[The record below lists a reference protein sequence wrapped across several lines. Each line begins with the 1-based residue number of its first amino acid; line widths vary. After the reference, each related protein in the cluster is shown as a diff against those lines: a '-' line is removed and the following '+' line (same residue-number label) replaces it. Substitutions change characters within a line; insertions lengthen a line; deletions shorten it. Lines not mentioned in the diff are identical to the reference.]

1 VVVVFA
7 DKFMS
12 QRLMDAAGRHGI
24 TGRFV
29 WILCDAW
36 SAAPNHRGIDIV
48 FRRPMTG
55 DGKTV
60 YPSNSD
66 QFNIPLLFMLS
77 LSYL

>member
-7 DKFMS
+7 DKFMT
-12 QRLMDAAGRHGI
+12 QKLMDAAGRHGI

-36 SAAPNHRGIDIV
+36 SAASNHRGIDIV
-48 FRRPMTG
+48 FRRSMTG
-55 DGKTV
+55 DGKTA
-60 YPSNSD
+60 YQSNSD
-66 QFNIPLLFMLS
+66 QINVSLKFMLS